1 MTVKVTTSHSGELN
15 WLLDDLVNRL
25 AGVRYAVVLSTDG
38 LLLGRC
44 TSMSREDAEH
54 FGAMSATLYGLA
66 RSAGQRF
73 QGGGVR
79 QAVIELE
86 QAVLFVTAAGRNA
99 CIALQAADTANLG
112 MVAYEMN
119 LTVQRVGSHLSTDP
133 RNTTAK
139 YGA

>member
-1 MTVKVTTSHSGELN
+1 VNVTTTNTGDLN

-38 LLLGRC
+38 LLLGRS

-86 QAVLFVTAAGRNA
+86 NAVLFVTAAGSNA
-99 CIALQAADTANLG
+99 CIALQAVDTANLG

-119 LTVQRVGSHLSTDP
+119 LTVQRVGSYLSAHP
-133 RNTTAK
+133 RNGVAEQ
-139 YGA
+139 GA